1 MISAEGSEFLVRLR
15 LQTAF
20 FVKHILPHYQGAQV
34 RKARIDGLQMSVCSW
49 LMLQT
54 SSNMDLNRQQ
64 SLFDALNK
72 RAHRSSLTEY

>member
-20 FVKHILPHYQGAQV
+20 FVKHILPHYQGGQV
-34 RKARIDGLQMSVCSW
+34 RKLALMTFKMSVCSL